1 MSSTGVGGWKQGA
14 ERGEW
19 RRKDED
25 GATEKRQRRL
35 VTRGRT
41 FVDRLCLRALS
52 CDNVATMARQCR
64 YYDGYQAAHREWAL
78 SLSLSLSLFLSFSV
92 LFSSVVQFS
101 SSGTC
106 RKDAR
111 RKNERNNG
119 FIISGLYRRAGC
131 HCSASF
137 LAAVLA
143 ARRAEASPTVELR

>member
-1 MSSTGVGGWKQGA
+1 MAGN
-14 ERGEW
+14 RGQKGESGEGRMKTVQ
-19 RRKDED
+19 RRKDKD
-25 GATEKRQRRL
+25 GLLREAGPL
-35 VTRGRT
+35 WIG
-41 FVDRLCLRALS
+41 FVFALYR
-52 CDNVATMARQCR
+52 ATMSRQWR
-64 YYDGYQAAHREWAL
+64 DNAGITTATRRRTENG
-78 SLSLSLSLFLSFSV
+78 LSLSLSLFLSFSV